1 MDFEKQLDAERQKV
15 ESFNGF
21 QEVIPEFA
29 RIQAVREF
37 SPSMEV
43 QAEEIREV
51 VLDFP
56 ELKYDM
62 WKELSLQE
70 RADILGALEV
80 EIAKIEMRDPISVE
94 HESTTP
100 GRMGYFDPRE
110 LRLVISDNLLA
121 LDNKEDYVE
130 VLDTLFHE
138 GRHAYQNYNLNV
150 TRTEASDEL
159 VKSWKVNLDST
170 RLGYVSASTQG
181 FWRYYTQP
189 VEVDAR
195 LFAETVVKKLD
206 L

>member
-1 MDFEKQLDAERQKV
+1 MDFERQLDTERW
-15 ESFNGF
+15 
-21 QEVIPEFA
+21 QEVEPLDGLQEGIPEFA
-29 RIQAVREF
+29 RMQEFREF
-37 SPSMEV
+37 APSMEV

-51 VLDFP
+51 FLDFP
-56 ELKYDM
+56 ELQYNK

-70 RADILGALEV
+70 RVDVLGALEAEV
-80 EIAKIEMRDPISVE
+80 AKIEMRDPISVQ
-94 HESTTP
+94 HESTAL
-100 GRMGYFDPRE
+100 GLMGYFDRKE
-110 LRLVISDNLLA
+110 LRLVISDSLLVS
-121 LDNKEDYVE
+121 DRKEDYVE

-159 VKSWKVNLDST
+159 VRSWEVNYAE
-170 RLGYVSASTQG
+170 LGYASSSTQG